1 MVTRALACSVLLAL
15 SLSGQTARLP
25 SAQPLFVWQGGDTP
39 NVNYHMAISSQAYA
53 VDFAV
58 VGGAG
63 GRELSRPQPTRA
75 EDFFCWDTAVLSP
88 TPGRVVAIVNT
99 LPDNTLGAKD
109 AAHPLGNHVVIQ
121 AGDRFF
127 YVAHLRQRSLSVQV
141 GDSVWAGTV
150 LGRCV
155 NSGNT
160 DFPHIHVHAT
170 HSAVFGEGVGINV
183 TYGPMH
189 VSLAGKEFTNVE
201 WPLLRG
207 LWVHA
212 P

>member
-1 MVTRALACSVLLAL
+1 MLTRVLAISALLAQ
-15 SLSGQTARLP
+15 SLRGQTARLP
-25 SAQPLFVWQGGDTP
+25 SAQPLFVYQGGDTP
-39 NVNYHMAISSQAYA
+39 NVNYHMAVASQAYA

-58 VGGAG
+58 VGGAL
-63 GRELSRPQPTRA
+63 GRELSRAPAKRA
-75 EDFFCWDTAVLSP
+75 EDYFCWDTPVLAP
-88 TPGRVVAIVNT
+88 TAGRVVAAMGS
-99 LPDNTLGAKD
+99 LADNVLGVKD
-109 AAHPLGNHVVIQ
+109 TAHPLGNHVVIHT
-121 AGDRFF
+121 GDRFF
-127 YVAHLRQRSLSVQV
+127 YVAHLRQNSLMVHA
-141 GDSVWAGTV
+141 GDSVSARAV
-150 LGRCV
+150 LGRCG

-170 HSAVFGEGVGINV
+170 HSAVFGQGVGINV

-189 VSLAGKEFTNVE
+189 VNLAGKDFADVE